1 MRRKRSCPT
10 ASPRR
15 AVSTWLLTVRGFKI
29 EPPIIV
35 EMKVGFDEQI
45 FLAQKTGGI
54 SRYFSQLIDALRNNR
69 DLDVEPLIGWRW
81 TSNRHA
87 LDLHLGSR
95 GVDADFLDC
104 EHALGRSALYIS
116 NSPVHRRIRHGDV
129 LHHTFYHPRF
139 LRPKFDGR
147 RVVTIYD
154 MTPELFPDLFPG
166 GNPHLAKRSYVDA
179 SDILLCISEA
189 TRSDLL
195 QVYGDLGKP
204 VHVTYPGVS
213 PLFAPGGTPRPGLPD
228 RYLLFVGRRDKYKDF
243 KLLAEALA
251 GLAEKPAL
259 VVVGGGPFTEDEA
272 RLHDRLGISRQLIH
286 LSVDDHELS
295 ALYSN
300 SLAFVFPSRYE
311 GFGLPT
317 LEAMA
322 AGAPTVLA
330 RVSSH
335 PEIGGEAALYFS
347 HRDPESLRDC
357 LATVL
362 GDAALRER
370 HKRLG
375 FVRAAEF
382 TWEHTAR
389 QTAHAYRELL

>member
-1 MRRKRSCPT
+1 
-10 ASPRR
+10 
-15 AVSTWLLTVRGFKI
+15 
-29 EPPIIV
+29 
-35 EMKVGFDEQI
+35 MKVGFDEQI
-45 FLAQKTGGI
+45 FLAQKAGGI
-54 SRYFSQLIDALRNNR
+54 SRYFSQLIVALGNNHS
-69 DLDVEPLIGWRW
+69 LAVEPIIGWRW

-87 LDLHLGSR
+87 LDLGLGTR
-95 GVDADFLDC
+95 GLDIDYLDC
-104 EHALGRSALYIS
+104 EHPLGRSALYLS
-116 NSPVHRRIRHGDV
+116 NIAAHRRIQHGDL

-139 LRPKFDGR
+139 LRPRFVGP

-179 SDILLCISEA
+179 SDMLLCISEA

-204 VHVTYPGVS
+204 VRITYPGVS
-213 PLFAPGGTPRPGLPD
+213 PIFAPGTQPRTGLPA
-228 RYLLFVGRRDKYKDF
+228 RYLLFVGRRDKYKDY

-251 GLAEKPAL
+251 GLREKIVL
-259 VVVGGGPFTEDEA
+259 VVVGGGPFTDDEV
-272 RLHDRLGISRQLIH
+272 RLHDRLGISPQLVH
-286 LSVDDHELS
+286 LSVDDQELA

-335 PEIGGEAALYFS
+335 PEIGGDAALYFS
-347 HRDPESLRDC
+347 HGDPESLRDC
-357 LATVL
+357 LTSVI
-362 GDAALRER
+362 GDPDLRER
-370 HKRLG
+370 YRGLG
-375 FVRAAEF
+375 LARAEGF
-382 TWEHTAR
+382 TWAETAR
-389 QTAHAYRELL
+389 QTADAYRELQ